1 MAFGASS
8 TLVISLCVFTCAPSY
23 TRVKRARFQQNNML
37 LLIKASL
44 WSCFCLLEDVA
55 AHFTSHTAL
64 KILVFK
70 AIHLQP
76 CGKAFAPF
84 LIFFFFP

>member
-1 MAFGASS
+1 
-8 TLVISLCVFTCAPSY
+8 
-23 TRVKRARFQQNNML
+23 ML

-84 LIFFFFP
+84 LIFFFFFFLILYTRHNEMFLPDLFDFKITQIEHV